1 MKERTKMK
9 DRLNKWTILLSRR
22 KRNEWNISLQ
32 IKKEINAIFFINV
45 KKKTI
50 MGKRKI
56 TEKYRILNGTF
67 ISKDNNLWKRGC
79 VNFASVIGIIVLF
92 EKLILIDYF

>member
-32 IKKEINAIFFINV
+32 IKKEKEINAIFFINV

-50 MGKRKI
+50 MEKKESNRKI
-56 TEKYRILNGTF
+56 SNIK
-67 ISKDNNLWKRGC
+67 W
-79 VNFASVIGIIVLF
+79 SVH
-92 EKLILIDYF
+92 